1 MQFCVTR
8 VILRDLAAL
17 VRQIFHSLHKITH
30 FLTGYIN
37 SYYITLQHFFHP
49 FLFRYQQ
56 ATISY
61 AVTCGVSLFTTHL
74 STSSF
79 ASSSLRLDCFTL
91 LLMVSICKS
100 PCSFMKLIF
109 FKTQNTYS
117 LSFGSSTVSLLR
129 SFAIDPCDTPVVI
142 LHFALWIFICL
153 LSSSVVVWSDYV
165 KKSDNSNHE
174 TNYLTGSR
182 CQKHN

>member
-1 MQFCVTR
+1 MF
-8 VILRDLAAL
+8 I
-17 VRQIFHSLHKITH
+17 SLLLYN
-30 FLTGYIN
+30 F
-37 SYYITLQHFFHP
+37 QHFFHP

-61 AVTCGVSLFTTHL
+61 AVTCGVSLVTTHL

-79 ASSSLRLDCFTL
+79 ASSSLRLTCFTL

-117 LSFGSSTVSLLR
+117 LSFGSSRVSRFR
-129 SFAIDPCDTPVVI
+129 SFAIDPCETPVAI
-142 LHFALWIFICL
+142 LHSALWIFICL
-153 LSSSVVVWSDYV
+153 LSSSVVAWSDYE
-165 KKSDNSNHE
+165 KKSDNTNHE